1 VRDTETTDEVPA
13 TGQAAHTTLLQD
25 LTAVV
30 VDWNLPDHTIRC
42 VRALVADGLP
52 PDRVVVVENGSTDGT
67 WATVSTELASS
78 VLVRLASNVGF
89 AAAIN
94 AGASVLPAGAYLLVN
109 NDAFVH
115 RPGAIQTMLGVLR
128 RKRAGIVVPRV
139 LNADLSLQPTVA
151 PFTVPFVAFARAS
164 GLSSLVPNRWQ
175 PRVSTHWDHAT
186 SRQVQA
192 AIGAVMLVDG
202 DVWSQLG
209 GLRESAFMYAEDLD
223 LCWRAHGLGRTTW
236 FVAEAEFIHL
246 GGASSS
252 KRWSSRERAEQIGRA
267 EAAMIRTHLAPGRAV
282 MALTF
287 MRLGLAARVVWFS
300 ALRNGDAAESCR
312 GFLAGLRLPL
322 APPEAS
328 PAAPAME
335 VVRPA

>member
-1 VRDTETTDEVPA
+1 VRDTETTDEAPA
-13 TGQAAHTTLLQD
+13 PRD

-52 PDRVVVVENGSTDGT
+52 PDHVVVVENGPTDEN
-67 WATVSTELASS
+67 WAKVTTQLASS

-89 AAAIN
+89 AAAVN
-94 AGASVLPAGAYLLVN
+94 AGASVLPAGAYLVVN

-115 RPGAIQTMLGVLR
+115 RPGTIQTMLGVLHR
-128 RKRAGIVVPRV
+128 EAAGVVVPRL

-164 GLSSLVPNRWQ
+164 GLSRLVPNRWQ

-186 SRQVQA
+186 SRRVQA

-209 GLRESAFMYAEDLD
+209 GLHESAFMYAEDLD
-223 LCWRAHGLGRTTW
+223 LCWRAHRRGQTTW

-252 KRWSSRERAEQIGRA
+252 ERWSSHERAEQIGRA
-267 EAAMIRTHLAPGRAV
+267 EAAMIQTHLGTVRATL
-282 MALTF
+282 ALGV

-300 ALRNGDAAESCR
+300 MLQNRDAAESCR
-312 GFLAGLRLPL
+312 GFLAGLRRPL
-322 APPEAS
+322 APPEAPPS
-328 PAAPAME
+328 TPAME
-335 VVRPA
+335 VVRPG